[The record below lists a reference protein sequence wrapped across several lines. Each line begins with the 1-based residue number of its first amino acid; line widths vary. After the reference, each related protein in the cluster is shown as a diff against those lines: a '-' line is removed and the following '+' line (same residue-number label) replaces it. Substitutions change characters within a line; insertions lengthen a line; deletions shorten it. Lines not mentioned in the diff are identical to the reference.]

1 MDTRDLVRHEIPV
14 SQWRQTHRGEE
25 KMIPDRVK
33 HAALWAYID
42 QAEQHVNSWP
52 YWKRGG
58 SIAEA
63 EDRARAERKAQEAST
78 SHQ

>member
-1 MDTRDLVRHEIPV
+1 
-14 SQWRQTHRGEE
+14 
-25 KMIPDRVK
+25 MIPDRVK

-42 QAEQHVNSWP
+42 QAEQHVDSWP

-78 SHQ
+78 PHQ